1 MAANAR
7 FFLTLGIPVYIGP
20 DFTGETGTNYEDV
33 LWGWSLRGFV
43 RSCLTQ
49 AGFRAT
55 GGRE

>member
-49 AGFRAT
+49 AGFR